1 MVWKCVLQRDQ
12 LHQQEALV
20 SSLQQQL
27 RKVTDSQSSKQQLLG
42 REEGGLLHHNASL
55 KDSNT
60 RMTEQLFRMKE
71 KNEKLEEVSTPTYH
85 HISTYHHIPTHLYHH
100 IPTHPPRCDS
110 SLYSVV
116 Q

>member
-1 MVWKCVLQRDQ
+1 MVWKYPTQRDQ

-27 RKVTDSQSSKQQLLG
+27 RKVTESQSSRQHLLG

-60 RMTEQLFRMKE
+60 RLTEDLFRMKE
-71 KNEKLEEVSTPTYH
+71 RNRKLEEVSEFHSLLTPLH
-85 HISTYHHIPTHLYHH
+85 
-100 IPTHPPRCDS
+100 
-110 SLYSVV
+110 V
-116 Q
+116 